1 MRLFVYATILLLLLM
16 PALCGAI
23 SKYVDENGRTVYVDD
38 ESKIPAR
45 YLERSQAVDGIRELS
60 AEEREAQSER
70 LRKAREQ
77 RRQELDDKRRE
88 SAEQER
94 RKLYQTPVIINGP
107 QVLVPVEV
115 AYGNRTTRLNL
126 LLDTGASRTLFHSKA
141 LARLDIDAEEG
152 VTTYGVGVGGYRIKT
167 RMIEFRSITV
177 GPFKAD
183 DAQAFVIDHR
193 NSRVTYD
200 GLLGMDFLRY
210 LSYEIDY
217 ENQTIHWQP

>member
-1 MRLFVYATILLLLLM
+1 MNVLFRTLLICSLILTIPVAGM
-16 PALCGAI
+16 TGI
-23 SKYVDENGRTVYVDD
+23 YKYRDANGQLHFVDD
-38 ESKIPAR
+38 ESRVPAEFR
-45 YLERSQAVDGIRELS
+45 DDMTSISESQESLTGYGSQNNRPKSVATPLLEQKKPDSRAT
-60 AEEREAQSER
+60 
-70 LRKAREQ
+70 KK
-77 RRQELDDKRRE
+77 KRR
-88 SAEQER
+88 AH
-94 RKLYQTPVIINGP
+94 QTPVEIKGNR
-107 QVLVPVEV
+107 VLVPVEV

-193 NSRVTYD
+193 NSRVAYD